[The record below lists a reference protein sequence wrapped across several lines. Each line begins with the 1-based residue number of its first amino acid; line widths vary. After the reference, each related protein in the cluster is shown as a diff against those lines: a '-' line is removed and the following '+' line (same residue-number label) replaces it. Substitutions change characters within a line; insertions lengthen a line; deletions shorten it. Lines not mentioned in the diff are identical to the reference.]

1 MSKNKNKA
9 ANKTASVENNK
20 KETGLQFMW
29 TWGHE
34 FNSDKHKLSRCIAR
48 FFGYMLTS
56 LWADRKGFKE
66 TLKRIKFHF
75 GITFS
80 GGFKMELGVYFPKT
94 M

>member
-1 MSKNKNKA
+1 MSKNRKA
-9 ANKTASVENNK
+9 AKSASVEN

-29 TWGHE
+29 TGHK

-56 LWADRKGFKE
+56 MWADRKGFFE
-66 TLKRIKFHF
+66 TMKRIRFHF

-94 M
+94 V

>member
-1 MSKNKNKA
+1 MSKNRKA
-9 ANKTASVENNK
+9 AKSASVEN

-29 TWGHE
+29 TVGHK

-56 LWADRKGFKE
+56 MWADRKGFFE
-66 TLKRIKFHF
+66 TMKRIRFHF

>member
-1 MSKNKNKA
+1 MSKNRKA
-9 ANKTASVENNK
+9 AKSASVEN

-29 TWGHE
+29 TVGQ

-56 LWADRKGFKE
+56 MWADRKGFFE
-66 TLKRIKFHF
+66 TMKRIRFHF

-94 M
+94 V